1 MHHSHE
7 AIPTKNP
14 LFLTSAWRTLAYS
27 PMGPPRCAVHWWTPL
42 LSNFIRNRS
51 KDPALVF
58 PSRELSV
65 YPATQAWSEE
75 STWKSSG
82 MVAKVTAGKANL
94 LWLLRSLTNCW
105 TGTGHLVEIQNG
117 MQPMSRGS
125 TFVLLAAMVCEA
137 TDLLFVSV
145 PALYPI
151 SWCPCTQNITLWVNE
166 SQVVDQVVG
175 KSHTC
180 G

>member
-125 TFVLLAAMVCEA
+125 TFVFLQQWCAKPLICC
-137 TDLLFVSV
+137 LFQCQ
-145 PALYPI
+145 LF
-151 SWCPCTQNITLWVNE
+151 TQ
-166 SQVVDQVVG
+166 
-175 KSHTC
+175 SHGARVLKT
-180 G
+180 